1 MKIMKNRI
9 AVLTALV
16 ALSIPVGVAL
26 VTASGCG
33 GSGGSTAAPTN
44 TGVSLQ
50 SGTTR
55 ATVAIQWPAREETR
69 LIPVASNSVKVTI
82 TNGAAFTTTQIIAR
96 PAASATFENL
106 PPGTLT
112 ITAEAFSDA
121 AASVIPAQAGGVQT
135 VTAVADEPFAI
146 NLTMNSTIDHLTL
159 TQSAQRI
166 AVGQIGGFDVTA
178 QDAAGNLVLTGPSIW
193 QWSSSESSIASLVTN
208 GASATASALTTGASI
223 ITVTETESGK
233 TANLPLVVFPAPIVT
248 TGTGLQYQDLVIG
261 TGRSPV
267 IGKRVAVY
275 YVGTFKDGTV
285 FDSRQ
290 RPAAPFI
297 FTIGVGQVIKGWDEG
312 LASMR
317 EGGKRKL
324 FVPAELAYGATGSQG
339 GTIPPNTPID
349 FEVELLEIEP

>member
-1 MKIMKNRI
+1 
-9 AVLTALV
+9 
-16 ALSIPVGVAL
+16 
-26 VTASGCG
+26 
-33 GSGGSTAAPTN
+33 
-44 TGVSLQ
+44 LQ

-55 ATVAIQWPAREETR
+55 ATIAIEWPVRTETR
-69 LIPVASNSVKVTI
+69 LIPVASNSIKVTI

-106 PPGTLT
+106 PPGALT

-121 AASVIPAQAGGVQT
+121 AASVTPAQASGVQT

-146 NLTMNSTIDHLTL
+146 NLTMNSTIDRLTL
-159 TQSAQRI
+159 TQSAQQV

-178 QDAAGNLVLTGPSIW
+178 QDAAGNLVLTGPSTW
-193 QWSSSESSIASLVTN
+193 QWASSEPSTASLVTN
-208 GASATASALTTGASI
+208 GASATATALTAGATTV
-223 ITVTETESGK
+223 TVTETESGK
-233 TANLPLVVFPAPIVT
+233 TATLPLVVFPAPIIT
-248 TGTGLQYQDLVIG
+248 TESGLQYQDLVIG

-267 IGKRVAVY
+267 LGKRVAVY

-297 FTIGVGQVIKGWDEG
+297 FTIGVGQVIRGWDEG
-312 LASMR
+312 VAGMR

-324 FVPAELAYGATGSQG
+324 FVPAELAYGETGQG
-339 GTIPPNTPID
+339 PIPPNTPID